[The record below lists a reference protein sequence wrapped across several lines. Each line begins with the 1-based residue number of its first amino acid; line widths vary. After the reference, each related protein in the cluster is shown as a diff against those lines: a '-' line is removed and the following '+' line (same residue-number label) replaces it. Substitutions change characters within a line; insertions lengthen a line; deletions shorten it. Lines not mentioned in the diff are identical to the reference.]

1 MSVPALGCSVCA
13 IEAGSCSEAAGAQR
27 CPGQLPPAPCGPSP
41 RASEVQLGDTAR
53 MPAWARECPGT
64 PRPHHVA
71 GRALPSPVE
80 IKHRMGMEREGVW
93 QQPVASSGRGLA
105 EGSSC
110 TCPGFLHVQLLPLTR
125 AYIQQRC
132 ESGVPAAGSSEAP
145 AVPMLGGGSKQQPAA
160 PATCRATPRPGAG
173 GKGARVTLPCLE
185 NMNLHVKVGVGPCPG
200 CQVPRLWRQDHGA
213 VQNGSREG
221 AGARSSWCGASLGTR
236 SGGRQQ
242 VGSPGDVEIC

>member
-1 MSVPALGCSVCA
+1 MLGGCWGSALPRA
-13 IEAGSCSEAAGAQR
+13 AAAGSLRTITTGQRGAARGHGQDAGTGTGVPRYPPATPCGRESLAVTSGDKAPYGDGEGR
-27 CPGQLPPAPCGPSP
+27 CLATARGQLGEGAGRGVLLHLPGVFACSAAPTYQGLHSAAVRVGCPSGWQQRGPCGPH
-41 RASEVQLGDTAR
+41 A
-53 MPAWARECPGT
+53 
-64 PRPHHVA
+64 
-71 GRALPSPVE
+71 
-80 IKHRMGMEREGVW
+80 
-93 QQPVASSGRGLA
+93 
-105 EGSSC
+105 
-110 TCPGFLHVQLLPLTR
+110 
-125 AYIQQRC
+125 
-132 ESGVPAAGSSEAP
+132 
-145 AVPMLGGGSKQQPAA
+145 GGGSKQQPAA

-221 AGARSSWCGASLGTR
+221 AGARSSWCGASLGTC